1 MLSKLVAKS
10 PCKAKLAS
18 LGRFWYIW
26 LGWFAGNRLWFK
38 IIVYLFF
45 CTSWF
50 LGIAWPAIVVVAQTT
65 DTSQITINLQGNPN
79 AGVQPANDQATTT
92 QGQTV
97 RIDVSSN
104 DIAINSFLD
113 RTSIRVVNPPSNGT
127 AIVVGFFI
135 DYTPNP
141 GFVGQD
147 TFTYRICNT
156 QFDCGQAV
164 VTLQV
169 TGSSSNNNNNNNN
182 GNNSGGGGSN
192 NNPGNNNN
200 NNNNNNAGNNQNQN
214 IPGNNNSGNNNSNNN
229 SSNNPRPNNN
239 PFPPG
244 PLPIT
249 GGVTGLSVFLG
260 FGLLVLLVVFL
271 YRKRNDFRIIF
282 TQQSNSSNSE
292 IKDSNQAKIK
302 GKNSQLE

>member
-169 TGSSSNNNNNNNN
+169 TGSSSNNSNNNNN
-182 GNNSGGGGSN
+182 G
-192 NNPGNNNN
+192 GNNNN
-200 NNNNNNAGNNQNQN
+200 TDNNQNQN
-214 IPGNNNSGNNNSNNN
+214 QNNSGNNNSA
-229 SSNNPRPNNN
+229 SNTSQPL
-239 PFPPG
+239 PPG
-244 PLPIT
+244 SLLIT
-249 GGVTGLSVFLG
+249 AGVTRLSVFLG
-260 FGLLVLLVVFL
+260 FGLLVLVVVFL

>member
-1 MLSKLVAKS
+1 MLPKPVTKNPFTTKLNSLGGLWWVWLSLLVRNKCCLRIVVGLFLATSCFLSKTW
-10 PCKAKLAS
+10 AS
-18 LGRFWYIW
+18 V
-26 LGWFAGNRLWFK
+26 
-38 IIVYLFF
+38 IVI
-45 CTSWF
+45 T
-50 LGIAWPAIVVVAQTT
+50 QTT

-97 RIDVSSN
+97 RIDVSNN

-113 RTSIRVVNPPSNGT
+113 RTSIRVVNPPSNGKAT
-127 AIVVGFFI
+127 VVGFFI

-169 TGSSSNNNNNNNN
+169 TGPSSNNSNNNNN
-182 GNNSGGGGSN
+182 G
-192 NNPGNNNN
+192 GNNNN
-200 NNNNNNAGNNQNQN
+200 TDNNQNQN
-214 IPGNNNSGNNNSNNN
+214 NSRNNNSANNISQ
-229 SSNNPRPNNN
+229 PL
-239 PFPPG
+239 PPG

-260 FGLLVLLVVFL
+260 FGLLVLVVVFL

>member
-141 GFVGQD
+141 GFVDQD

-169 TGSSSNNNNNNNN
+169 TDSNSNHSNNNNN
-182 GNNSGGGGSN
+182 G
-192 NNPGNNNN
+192 GNNNN
-200 NNNNNNAGNNQNQN
+200 TDNNQNQN
-214 IPGNNNSGNNNSNNN
+214 QNNSGNNNSA
-229 SSNNPRPNNN
+229 SNTSQPL
-239 PFPPG
+239 PPG
-244 PLPIT
+244 SLLIT
-249 GGVTGLSVFLG
+249 AGVTRLSVFLG
-260 FGLLVLLVVFL
+260 FGLLVLVVVFL
-271 YRKRNDFRIIF
+271 YRKRNEFRIIF

>member
-1 MLSKLVAKS
+1 MLPKLVTKNS
-10 PCKAKLAS
+10 FTTKLNS
-18 LGRFWYIW
+18 LGGLWWAW
-26 LGWFAGNRLWFK
+26 LGLLVGNKYCLR
-38 IIVYLFF
+38 
-45 CTSWF
+45 
-50 LGIAWPAIVVVAQTT
+50 IVVGLFLATSCFLSITWASVVVITQTT
-65 DTSQITINLQGNPN
+65 DNSQITINLQGNPN
-79 AGVQPANDQATTT
+79 AGVQPADDQATTT

-147 TFTYRICNT
+147 TFIYRICNT

-164 VTLQV
+164 VILQV
-169 TGSSSNNNNNNNN
+169 TDSNSNHSNNNNN
-182 GNNSGGGGSN
+182 G
-192 NNPGNNNN
+192 GNNNN
-200 NNNNNNAGNNQNQN
+200 TDNNQNQN
-214 IPGNNNSGNNNSNNN
+214 QNNSGNNNSANNI
-229 SSNNPRPNNN
+229 SQPL
-239 PFPPG
+239 PPG

-260 FGLLVLLVVFL
+260 FGLLVLVVVFL
-271 YRKRNDFRIIF
+271 YRKRNEFRIIF

>member
-1 MLSKLVAKS
+1 M
-10 PCKAKLAS
+10 
-18 LGRFWYIW
+18 
-26 LGWFAGNRLWFK
+26 
-38 IIVYLFF
+38 
-45 CTSWF
+45 
-50 LGIAWPAIVVVAQTT
+50 GIAWPAIVVVAQTT

-79 AGVQPANDQATTT
+79 AGVQPADDQATTT

-97 RIDVSSN
+97 RIDVSNN

-113 RTSIRVVNPPSNGT
+113 RTSIGVVNPPSNGT
-127 AIVVGFFI
+127 ATVVGFFI
-135 DYTPNP
+135 DYTPNS
-141 GFVGQD
+141 GFAGQD
-147 TFTYRICNT
+147 SFTYRICNA

-169 TGSSSNNNNNNNN
+169 TGSSSNNNN
-182 GNNSGGGGSN
+182 GNNSGGG
-192 NNPGNNNN
+192 GNNNN

-214 IPGNNNSGNNNSNNN
+214 IPGNNNSGNNNSGNNNSNNN

-271 YRKRNDFRIIF
+271 YRKRNEFRIIF

>member
-1 MLSKLVAKS
+1 L
-10 PCKAKLAS
+10 
-18 LGRFWYIW
+18 R
-26 LGWFAGNRLWFK
+26 
-38 IIVYLFF
+38 
-45 CTSWF
+45 
-50 LGIAWPAIVVVAQTT
+50 IVVGLFLATSCFLSITWASVVVTTQIT

-79 AGVQPANDQATTT
+79 AWVHPANDQAITT
-92 QGQTV
+92 QGQTF
-97 RIDVSSN
+97 RIDVSNN
-104 DIAINSFLD
+104 DMINSFLD
-113 RTSIRVVNPPSNGT
+113 RISIRVVNPPSNGT
-127 AIVVGFFI
+127 ATVVGFFI

-164 VTLQV
+164 VILQV
-169 TGSSSNNNNNNNN
+169 TDSNSNHSNNNNN
-182 GNNSGGGGSN
+182 G
-192 NNPGNNNN
+192 GNNNN
-200 NNNNNNAGNNQNQN
+200 TDNNQNQN
-214 IPGNNNSGNNNSNNN
+214 QNNSGNNNSANNI
-229 SSNNPRPNNN
+229 SQPL
-239 PFPPG
+239 PPG

-260 FGLLVLLVVFL
+260 FGLLVLVVVFL

>member
-1 MLSKLVAKS
+1 MLPKLVTKS
-10 PCKAKLAS
+10 LFTTKLNS
-18 LGRFWYIW
+18 LGGLWWAW
-26 LGWFAGNRLWFK
+26 LGLLLGNK
-38 IIVYLFF
+38 F
-45 CTSWF
+45 CF
-50 LGIAWPAIVVVAQTT
+50 RIVVDLFLAISCFLSITWASVVVITQTI
-65 DTSQITINLQGNPN
+65 DTSQITINLQGKPN
-79 AGVQPANDQATTT
+79 AGVQPADDQATTT

-113 RTSIRVVNPPSNGT
+113 RTSIGVVNPPSNGT
-127 AIVVGFFI
+127 ATVVGFFI

-169 TGSSSNNNNNNNN
+169 TGSSSNNNNNGNNN
-182 GNNSGGGGSN
+182 GGG
-192 NNPGNNNN
+192 GNNNN

-292 IKDSNQAKIK
+292 IKDSDQAKIK
-302 GKNSQLE
+302 GKSSQLE

>member
-10 PCKAKLAS
+10 LCKAKLGS

-65 DTSQITINLQGNPN
+65 DTSQITINFQGNPN
-79 AGVQPANDQATTT
+79 AGVQPADDQATTT

-113 RTSIRVVNPPSNGT
+113 RTSIGVVNPPSNGT

-169 TGSSSNNNNNNNN
+169 TDSNSNHSNNNNN
-182 GNNSGGGGSN
+182 G
-192 NNPGNNNN
+192 GNNNN
-200 NNNNNNAGNNQNQN
+200 TDNNQNQN
-214 IPGNNNSGNNNSNNN
+214 QNNSGNNNSANNI
-229 SSNNPRPNNN
+229 SQPL
-239 PFPPG
+239 PPG

-249 GGVTGLSVFLG
+249 GGVTRLSVFLG
-260 FGLLVLLVVFL
+260 FGLLVLVVVFL
-271 YRKRNDFRIIF
+271 YRKRNKFRIIF

>member
-79 AGVQPANDQATTT
+79 AGVHPANDQATTT
-92 QGQTV
+92 QGQTF
-97 RIDVSSN
+97 RIDVSNN
-104 DIAINSFLD
+104 DMINSFLD
-113 RTSIRVVNPPSNGT
+113 RTSIGVVNPPSNGT

-169 TGSSSNNNNNNNN
+169 TDSNSNHSNNNNN
-182 GNNSGGGGSN
+182 G
-192 NNPGNNNN
+192 GNNNN
-200 NNNNNNAGNNQNQN
+200 TDNNQNQN
-214 IPGNNNSGNNNSNNN
+214 QNNSGNNNSA
-229 SSNNPRPNNN
+229 SNTSQPL
-239 PFPPG
+239 PPG
-244 PLPIT
+244 SLLIT
-249 GGVTGLSVFLG
+249 AGVTRLSVFLG
-260 FGLLVLLVVFL
+260 FGLLVLVVVFL
-271 YRKRNDFRIIF
+271 YRKRNKFRIIF
-282 TQQSNSSNSE
+282 TQQSNSSNVKTVATKPNLKAQISTE
-292 IKDSNQAKIK
+292 TRQSLYALQQ
-302 GKNSQLE
+302 G